1 MQALRFLYSIGAP
14 LGLVIVR
21 MISTFLIRKK
31 ILKKNFTGEN
41 RMKPVSHRSRRSKIK
56 PVKSHRTCAKELRSI
71 SSPEGVVLRL
81 VDQFSFFYSNFNQ
94 FRSTQIETLFT

>member
-1 MQALRFLYSIGAP
+1 MQALRFLYSIGAL

-31 ILKKNFTGEN
+31 GEN
-41 RMKPVSHRSRRSKIK
+41 HMKPVSQCRMRSKIK
-56 PVKSHRTCAKELRSI
+56 PIKSHRTCAKELRSI

-81 VDQFSFFYSNFNQ
+81 VDQFSFLYSNFSR

>member
-14 LGLVIVR
+14 SGLVIVR

-31 ILKKNFTGEN
+31 IQNNFTGEN
-41 RMKPVSHRSRRSKIK
+41 RMKPVSQCSMRSKIK
-56 PVKSHRTCAKELRSI
+56 SIKSHRTCAKELRSI